1 MIPAL
6 SENLVTK
13 PYRIVVAIEKE
24 PGDRGYLA
32 YSSTLPGCFSNGRT
46 VQEARRNMRAAM
58 RLHIRA
64 LTARRRPIPRN
75 DRLVH
80 AEAMTFRMP

>member
-1 MIPAL
+1 MIAPHRSLAIK
-6 SENLVTK
+6 S
-13 PYRIVVAIEKE
+13 YRIVVAIEKE
-24 PGDRGYLA
+24 AGGRRYSA
-32 YSSTLPGCFSNGRT
+32 YSPTLPGCFSNGRT
-46 VQEARRNMRAAM
+46 VLEARRNMRAAI

-80 AEAMTFRMP
+80 SEAMTFRMP